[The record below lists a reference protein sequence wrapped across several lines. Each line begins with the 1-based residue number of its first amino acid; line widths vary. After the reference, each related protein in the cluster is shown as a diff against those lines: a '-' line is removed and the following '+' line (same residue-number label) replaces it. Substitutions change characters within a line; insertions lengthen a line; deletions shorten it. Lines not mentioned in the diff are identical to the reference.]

1 MYMEKLSV
9 KKPFTVLVAVIIIIA
24 LGAVSLTHLSM
35 DLLPEMSLPY
45 MIVIAPYPGA
55 GPEKVE
61 SLVATPLENTLGTVS
76 GVKNVTSQSSDNYAM
91 IQMEFED
98 GTNLDSAM
106 VKMTSSLNQLKDTLP
121 AEVGTPTIMQIS
133 LDMVATMYVAVERDG
148 YDIYQLSDFVDDEI
162 IPYISRQ
169 EGVASISTIGLVDKS
184 VVVSLNQDKIDKL
197 NDKILTKTD
206 SALSDAAEK
215 IKEAQEKV
223 DQASEKLNETESGFG
238 KTVSSAIFTKVNAGV
253 QKAGP
258 EIKKNINST
267 IKELQKLQKQ
277 VKNNK
282 PQTDKSLQDSIDAVN
297 TMKNNTDVLVT
308 RQKKLKSELEKAKK
322 DLKKSSKRLQNFV
335 DSNTEDGAT
344 DYKAVMDD
352 IAKSYI
358 RTINNNIDDSSKTLV
373 NELKSNINMGNRRI
387 NIYGD
392 AMKQDPS
399 YETFNAI
406 VNDMFNNSLGLQTA
420 SERYDSIS
428 KQVKQAQKTNNSSNK
443 TTNQS
448 GYIDYS
454 KTINGLI
461 SALKKTSDNIDTA
474 SMSSLIKSTSGLS
487 SNLADVSDFLTKLQK
502 QGVTEET
509 NKQIGNVVTNLNGT
523 QTSVDKL
530 PQMIDGLE
538 GAMAGLTQGQLDA
551 AVGFSTAQI
560 QLTTAKTQLD
570 AAQKQY
576 DKAKEAALKNANADK
591 LISATTLSQLVY
603 AQNFAMPA
611 GYIDDKND
619 NSWLLKIGEEFGSD
633 KDIASTL
640 IMDND
645 TIGTIRL
652 QDISDITVIDNAG
665 DSYTKLDGSDSI
677 ILSIFKSS
685 AAGTNDV
692 SKACNKAFKEFEK
705 LYPGTHLVN
714 LMDQG
719 NYINMI
725 VESIFTSI
733 GLGALLAIII
743 LAFFLKD
750 VKPTIVVAISIPLS
764 VLLAIVLMYFTG
776 LDLNMMTL
784 SGLSLGIGMLVDN
797 SVVVME
803 NIFRLKNSGLSSA
816 RAAVQGAKQMRGA
829 IIASTLTTVCVFLP
843 SVFADGTVREL
854 LYPLALSI
862 GYCLVASLFIALTV
876 VPASC
881 STIMRNAKP
890 KTHPWF
896 DKVQNAYGRSLKWC
910 LTHKAVPLVV
920 AVGLLGVSVFA
931 VIKTGIVY
939 IPDMTTNEITVD
951 LKTGEE
957 LDREESYKV
966 VDEIMTRML
975 KIDGIETL
983 GIMDQSTMTSFITT
997 ANTGNDSYGR
1007 YNCHIVA
1014 PENTSEEKMKEISEA
1029 LEKTGEGLDVEMT
1042 VSNSGLGDMTQLMG
1056 SSGISIN
1063 IYGKDL
1069 EELEKHGKELAKI
1082 LENEEG
1088 LTEVKDGS
1096 TEGDPTLHLVID
1108 RDKAMAKGFTVAQI
1122 YGEVAKRLQ
1131 KSVKSTNV
1139 TIDGV
1144 DMTVSI
1150 EDETKPLTK
1159 ENLLDMEF
1167 TADASLTAQ
1176 MSGADA
1182 SQSFDMSSME
1192 SMASMM
1198 NMDGESKDEDKTEE
1212 SEEKKEEQTVFK
1224 LKEFARIEET
1234 TSASAI
1240 KHENLSTY
1248 ITVSA
1253 DTLEGYNTNLISRKL
1268 TPKVD
1273 EFGKTL
1279 PDGYSVEIGGETT
1292 QVNDMLIQM
1301 VEMAA
1306 LGLLFIYLIMVA
1318 QFQSLLSPFI
1328 ILFTI
1333 PLAFTGGMFGLMIAG
1348 QPLSLLSMLGFVIL
1362 MGTVVNNGIVF
1373 VDYANQLRIGGLE
1386 RHDALVATGVTR
1398 MRPILMTALTTIL
1411 AMTQMIFGTGMASQL
1426 GSGMAVVIAGGL
1438 TYATLM
1444 TLYIVPVIYDI
1455 FFKRPPLS
1463 VDVGSDIDE
1472 VQDDAA
1478 EFLAKLR
1485 GKTVQA

>member
-1 MYMEKLSV
+1 
-9 KKPFTVLVAVIIIIA
+9 
-24 LGAVSLTHLSM
+24 
-35 DLLPEMSLPY
+35 
-45 MIVIAPYPGA
+45 
-55 GPEKVE
+55 
-61 SLVATPLENTLGTVS
+61 
-76 GVKNVTSQSSDNYAM
+76 
-91 IQMEFED
+91 
-98 GTNLDSAM
+98 
-106 VKMTSSLNQLKDTLP
+106 
-121 AEVGTPTIMQIS
+121 
-133 LDMVATMYVAVERDG
+133 
-148 YDIYQLSDFVDDEI
+148 
-162 IPYISRQ
+162 
-169 EGVASISTIGLVDKS
+169 
-184 VVVSLNQDKIDKL
+184 
-197 NDKILTKTD
+197 
-206 SALSDAAEK
+206 
-215 IKEAQEKV
+215 
-223 DQASEKLNETESGFG
+223 
-238 KTVSSAIFTKVNAGV
+238 
-253 QKAGP
+253 
-258 EIKKNINST
+258 
-267 IKELQKLQKQ
+267 
-277 VKNNK
+277 
-282 PQTDKSLQDSIDAVN
+282 
-297 TMKNNTDVLVT
+297 
-308 RQKKLKSELEKAKK
+308 
-322 DLKKSSKRLQNFV
+322 
-335 DSNTEDGAT
+335 
-344 DYKAVMDD
+344 
-352 IAKSYI
+352 
-358 RTINNNIDDSSKTLV
+358 
-373 NELKSNINMGNRRI
+373 
-387 NIYGD
+387 
-392 AMKQDPS
+392 
-399 YETFNAI
+399 
-406 VNDMFNNSLGLQTA
+406 
-420 SERYDSIS
+420 
-428 KQVKQAQKTNNSSNK
+428 
-443 TTNQS
+443 
-448 GYIDYS
+448 
-454 KTINGLI
+454 
-461 SALKKTSDNIDTA
+461 
-474 SMSSLIKSTSGLS
+474 
-487 SNLADVSDFLTKLQK
+487 
-502 QGVTEET
+502 
-509 NKQIGNVVTNLNGT
+509 
-523 QTSVDKL
+523 
-530 PQMIDGLE
+530 
-538 GAMAGLTQGQLDA
+538 
-551 AVGFSTAQI
+551 
-560 QLTTAKTQLD
+560 
-570 AAQKQY
+570 
-576 DKAKEAALKNANADK
+576 
-591 LISATTLSQLVY
+591 
-603 AQNFAMPA
+603 
-611 GYIDDKND
+611 
-619 NSWLLKIGEEFGSD
+619 
-633 KDIASTL
+633 
-640 IMDND
+640 
-645 TIGTIRL
+645 
-652 QDISDITVIDNAG
+652 
-665 DSYTKLDGSDSI
+665 
-677 ILSIFKSS
+677 
-685 AAGTNDV
+685 
-692 SKACNKAFKEFEK
+692 
-705 LYPGTHLVN
+705 
-714 LMDQG
+714 MDQG

-733 GLGALLAIII
+733 GLGALLAIVI

-764 VLLAIVLMYFTG
+764 VLLALVLMYFTG

-803 NIFRLKNSGLSSA
+803 NIFRLKTSGLTSA

-910 LTHKAVPLVV
+910 LTHKAIPLIV
-920 AVGLLGVSVFA
+920 AVALFGVSVFA

-939 IPDMTTNEITVD
+939 IPEMTTNEISVNI
-951 LKTGEE
+951 KTGES
-957 LDREESYKV
+957 LSREESYKV
-966 VDEIMTRML
+966 VDEAMTRML
-975 KIDGIETL
+975 KVDGIETL
-983 GIMDQSTMTSFITT
+983 GIMDSGSMTSFITS
-997 ANTGNDSYGR
+997 ANTGNNSYGK
-1007 YNCHIVA
+1007 YTCNIVA

-1029 LEKTGEGLDVEMT
+1029 LEKTGEGLDAEIT
-1042 VSNSGLGDMTQLMG
+1042 VSNAGLGDMSQLMG

-1069 EELEKHGKELAKI
+1069 EELEKHGKDLAKI
-1082 LENEEG
+1082 LEDQEG

-1122 YGEVAKRLQ
+1122 YGEIAKKLQ

-1144 DMTVSI
+1144 DMAVSI

-1176 MSGADA
+1176 MGGADA
-1182 SQSFDMSSME
+1182 SQNFDMSSME

-1198 NMDGESKDEDKTEE
+1198 NMDGDKKDEDKEE
-1212 SEEKKEEQTVFK
+1212 EKEEEKKEEQTVFK
-1224 LKEFARIEET
+1224 LREFARIEET

-1268 TPKVD
+1268 TPKIE
-1273 EFGKTL
+1273 EFGKSL
-1279 PDGYSVEIGGETT
+1279 PDGYSVEVGGETS
-1292 QVNDMLIQM
+1292 QVNDMLVQM

-1411 AMTQMIFGTGMASQL
+1411 AMTQMIFGSGMASQL
-1426 GSGMAVVIAGGL
+1426 GSGMAIVIAGGL